1 LQTKKTKRQT
11 HHFITL
17 FKMSSSWIPYS
28 ENVDFPLENIPF
40 GISAR
45 KSEGSTARHFACTAI
60 GDFVVDLSVLA
71 ANGIFAGGAGGDAT
85 TSALQKPLL
94 NDFMSLGRPVW
105 RSVRSRIQS
114 LLRLNGDSTLSENTE
129 LRSSCL
135 IPSSDVEMKL
145 PARIGD
151 YTDFYSS
158 RDHAYNV
165 GVMIRGPAN
174 ALQPN
179 WSWLPVGYHGRSSS
193 VVVSGTNFKRPCGQL
208 QADPSDATKGAVFG
222 PTKRLDFELEVGAWI
237 GAGNALG
244 DPIAVGDADEH
255 IFGLCLMNDW
265 SARDIQ
271 TWEYVPLGPF
281 CAKNFCTSV
290 SPWIVTLDA
299 LESFKCPTS
308 SGVQDPAPLPY
319 LVDKEYGSYDI
330 KLEVAIRP
338 SGCPEDEEAS
348 VVTRSNYRHMYW
360 NLRQQ
365 LAHHT
370 SSGCNMNPGDLFGSG
385 TVSGPTEGERG
396 CLLELTW
403 KGEKPL
409 QLARGETRTFLK
421 DGDEV
426 IMKGWCEKGGEGGG
440 RIGFG
445 ECKGVV
451 LRGNM

>member
-1 LQTKKTKRQT
+1 MEKEQEKNL
-11 HHFITL
+11 
-17 FKMSSSWIPYS
+17 SWIGPIS
-28 ENVDFPLENIPF
+28 KESDFGLNNIPF
-40 GISAR
+40 GIASR
-45 KSEGSTARHFACTAI
+45 ISEGTNARHFAATAI
-60 GDFVVDLSVLA
+60 GDFVIDLGALA
-71 ANGIFAGGAGGDAT
+71 LAGLFSDVEGGDVTCA
-85 TSALQKPLL
+85 ALQKPLL
-94 NDFMSLGRPVW
+94 NDFMALGRPIW
-105 RSVRSRIQS
+105 RSVRSKIQS
-114 LLRLNGDSTLSENTE
+114 LFRLTTDSTLRDNTD
-129 LRSSCL
+129 LRKISIIST
-135 IPSSDVEMKL
+135 SDIVMHL

-208 QADPSDATKGAVFG
+208 QADPTDATKGAIFG
-222 PTKRLDFELEVGAWI
+222 ATKRLDFELEVGAWI
-237 GAGNALG
+237 GTGNALG
-244 DPIAVGDADEH
+244 DPIAVKEADQH

-299 LESFKCPTS
+299 LEGFKCPTS
-308 SGVQDPAPLPY
+308 SGAQEPAPLPY

-330 KLEVAIRP
+330 QLEVSIRP
-338 SGCPEDEEAS
+338 NGQSEDEAGS
-348 VVTRSNYRHMYW
+348 IVTRSNYKHMYW

-370 SSGCNMNPGDLFGSG
+370 ISGCNMNTGDLFGSG

-409 QLARGETRTFLK
+409 QLAGGETRTFLK

-426 IMKGWCEKGGEGGG
+426 IMKGWCEKEGTG
-440 RIGFG
+440 RVGFG
-445 ECKGVV
+445 KCSGIV
-451 LRGNM
+451 LKANE

>member
-1 LQTKKTKRQT
+1 MKVTAQSLHKKIALRREERKRVFKRRLIDKKTQDKLT
-11 HHFITL
+11 ICKTYL
-17 FKMSSSWIPYS
+17 FLFPEMSWIPIPTS
-28 ENVDFPLENIPF
+28 EKGVDFPLENIPF
-40 GISAR
+40 GIAAR
-45 KSEGSTARHFACTAI
+45 KSEGSSARHFACTAI

-105 RSVRSRIQS
+105 RSVRSKIQS
-114 LLRLNGDSTLSENTE
+114 LLRLNDDSTLRENTE

-193 VVVSGTNFKRPCGQL
+193 VVVSGTNFKRPSGQL

-244 DPIAVGDADEH
+244 DPIAVGDADNH

-281 CAKNFCTSV
+281 CAKNF
-290 SPWIVTLDA
+290 
-299 LESFKCPTS
+299 
-308 SGVQDPAPLPY
+308 
-319 LVDKEYGSYDI
+319 
-330 KLEVAIRP
+330 
-338 SGCPEDEEAS
+338 
-348 VVTRSNYRHMYW
+348 
-360 NLRQQ
+360 
-365 LAHHT
+365 
-370 SSGCNMNPGDLFGSG
+370 
-385 TVSGPTEGERG
+385 
-396 CLLELTW
+396 
-403 KGEKPL
+403 
-409 QLARGETRTFLK
+409 
-421 DGDEV
+421 
-426 IMKGWCEKGGEGGG
+426 
-440 RIGFG
+440 
-445 ECKGVV
+445 
-451 LRGNM
+451 